1 MRLAPAFAVFLLPLA
16 ACEPADPPTAEELRD
31 AQARLQEGVDERME
45 GADLSPEVAEA
56 RRRVR
61 RAVAELKV
69 SQKMKEVI
77 RAEEGAVKEVYRD
90 ITGLPTVGVG
100 HLVRPEDGLR
110 VGDRIDDSQVM
121 QFLTDDLKIAEEA
134 VRRVVGDLHLDQY
147 EFDALVDLAFNV
159 GEKNISPEASPRLN
173 RAIREGDYDMIAN
186 ELNYT
191 LDRLGRQAPGLVN
204 RSERRRR
211 IFKDKSYADPRE
223 N

>member
-1 MRLAPAFAVFLLPLA
+1 
-16 ACEPADPPTAEELRD
+16 
-31 AQARLQEGVDERME
+31 ME